1 MPDLGPVAP
10 AQPDPVTDPIT
21 AADQAVGSN
30 DVSAFRAARQAER
43 SGTPLAPAPVAE
55 AVEDDDALPA
65 APAPLEGE
73 RKLSKRQQQ
82 INEYERTIAEQKAEL
97 ARLKASVT
105 PVTPPPAPAAS
116 RSTPP
121 AAPSITYPPDL
132 ATWDAY
138 LAAHPEAQY
147 EEYTD
152 ARGDFRAD
160 ARARQAESH
169 EQDSRTATERQTRL
183 TAFGAKLAA
192 AKAAD
197 SQFDT
202 RISPEVAN
210 LRPTDVLGP
219 DEVPTAMNAIA
230 QEIVLSTDP
239 IALMRHLSDHP
250 ETLQEIG
257 ALTSSRELLRAMAM
271 LEASLSRPAAPPP
284 TPVTSAPPPPTTLGS
299 KPAEPADE
307 LEAAVASN
315 DMSRYKALRL
325 RERTAALR

>member
-1 MPDLGPVAP
+1 MADVPVAP
-10 AQPDPVTDPIT
+10 AQPESVPASPT

-43 SGTPLAPAPVAE
+43 SGTPLAPAP
-55 AVEDDDALPA
+55 AVEPPDDDEPLPA
-65 APAPLEGE
+65 APAPPEGE

-97 ARLKASVT
+97 ARLKAS
-105 PVTPPPAPAAS
+105 VTPPPAPAAS

-152 ARGDFRAD
+152 ARGDFRAE

-183 TAFGAKLAA
+183 TAFGAKLQA

-197 SQFDT
+197 PQFDT
-202 RISPEVAN
+202 RISPAVAN
-210 LRPTDVLGP
+210 LRPLDVLGP
-219 DEVPTAMNAIA
+219 DEVPTAMNALA
-230 QEIVLSTDP
+230 QEIVLAADP

-250 ETLQEIG
+250 EELQRIG
-257 ALTSSRELLRAMAM
+257 ALPNSRELLRAMAT
-271 LEASLSRPAAPPP
+271 LEASLTPPAVPLPK
-284 TPVTSAPPPPTTLGS
+284 PVTSAPPPPTTLGS
-299 KPAEPADE
+299 KPVEPADE

-315 DMSRYKALRL
+315 DVGRFRALRL
-325 RERTAALR
+325 RERAAALTGS